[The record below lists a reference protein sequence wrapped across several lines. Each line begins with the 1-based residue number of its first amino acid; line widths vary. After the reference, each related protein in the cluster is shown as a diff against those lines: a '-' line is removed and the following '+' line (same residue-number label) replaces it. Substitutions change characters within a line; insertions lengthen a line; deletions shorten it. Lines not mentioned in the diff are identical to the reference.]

1 MKVATV
7 TEDGVSISQHFG
19 RAPYYMVVTVED
31 GKIVEREK
39 RDKMGHR
46 QFAQEAKHQHDD
58 SHSHGNSDDHDH
70 DHSQTDAKAN
80 ATDAKAN
87 ANASNQQATTQLHGM
102 DTQSHNRHERMA
114 HAISDCEAI
123 LSRGMGA
130 GAYQSLVQIGV
141 KPLITDI
148 APIDEA
154 VLAYASGTIVDH
166 TERLH

>member
-46 QFAQEAKHQHDD
+46 QFSQEAKHQHDD
-58 SHSHGNSDDHDH
+58 SHSHSHSGSDDHDH
-70 DHSQTDAKAN
+70 DHSQTDA
-80 ATDAKAN
+80 N
-87 ANASNQQATTQLHGM
+87 ANASNPQAASQLHGM
-102 DTQSHNRHERMA
+102 DPQSHNRHERMA
-114 HAISDCEAI
+114 HAISDCEAV